1 MENHLVYFFF
11 ICVFLLHTERVRTPF
26 SNDFLLLT
34 HMCACV
40 CILVCVC
47 VDLYIQTYGGATIH
61 LRAIVCLSNLC
72 VCACVHVYT
81 LVCVCVCACV
91 CMCVNS
97 KKLLKKKNRAYLHKR
112 TT

>member
-61 LRAIVCLSNLC
+61 LRAIICLSNLASVRVYMYTHLC
-72 VCACVHVYT
+72 VCACVR
-81 LVCVCVCACV
+81 VCVCVSTAK
-91 CMCVNS
+91 S
-97 KKLLKKKNRAYLHKR
+97 YLKKK
-112 TT
+112 